1 MSEKLWRIAAAGN
14 CAALVI
20 VLVVLA
26 SAGTLFGT
34 SAASRDARPV
44 VRPAASAPAR
54 VVLIVLDAVRDDLA
68 RDGDVMPRLVALRRA
83 GSGGT
88 AMVESLVPSTVAG
101 IRVLATG
108 QVPAPASF
116 VEDFGAR
123 PAPHGGMFEA
133 LRKRGGRVFVAGP
146 ALWLD
151 LYGKWIDD
159 AEVVTTFRDDD
170 ARVVAAAARAIRAR
184 VHDLVVV
191 HLGACDDLAHRHG
204 ARSEAY
210 RAGLRAYDRAVGL
223 LLDAMDADTAVI
235 VTTDHGVT
243 AGGGHAGPEP
253 EVLRTPF
260 VAGGPGFPP
269 RELGAFPQRE
279 VARIVAAALGVTLD
293 RAASGDPDPAAA
305 GQDAGPVG
313 AAVPGSLL
321 LLAVAGLGVPGA
333 VIVLSRV
340 AARAPVARD
349 AIVLDAALWTS
360 ILVGALGTPLAALAV
375 AGGALGAV
383 ALRLGRWPAPLVPA
397 AAWIPLGGAI
407 DAVTIGGEHLALT
420 GTWNGWRTGST
431 LVLCVLAALSLFRAW
446 RVPGA
451 HAAETTVGRARGI
464 RAPGLVSITGLLAL
478 TAACALVGGASL
490 AAVALAALGLGHL
503 LGSILERG
511 ATRAAAPA
519 GAAAV
524 CIAVLLP
531 RLLGETVSLS
541 TIDVRAAVRVV
552 DFPFGP
558 GLAVLVV
565 VLRHAVTTLA
575 LLAGLAPGLRR
586 VPPECLGALVAG
598 AAAVCVGQTLATGA
612 ALALSAGSVTL
623 GSLALG
629 SLVRGIAEV
638 TALFLGAAVVMAVS
652 GGRPVR
658 TSRARDGS
666 APPSTRGSAS
676 PAPTRGAAP
685 PAPCAG

>member
-1 MSEKLWRIAAAGN
+1 
-14 CAALVI
+14 
-20 VLVVLA
+20 
-26 SAGTLFGT
+26 
-34 SAASRDARPV
+34 
-44 VRPAASAPAR
+44 
-54 VVLIVLDAVRDDLA
+54 VLIVLDAVRDDLA
-68 RDGDVMPRLVALRRA
+68 RDGEVMPRLAAFRRA

-108 QVPAPASF
+108 DVPAPASF

-133 LRKRGGRVFVAGP
+133 LRKRGGRAFVAGP
-146 ALWLD
+146 ALWMD
-151 LYGKWIDD
+151 LYGEWIDD

-184 VHDLVVV
+184 AHDLVVV

-210 RAGLRAYDRAVGL
+210 RAGLREYDRAVGL
-223 LLDAMDADTAVI
+223 LLDATDADTAVV

-253 EVLRTPF
+253 DVLRTPF
-260 VAGGPGFPP
+260 AAGGPGFPP
-269 RELGAFPQRE
+269 RELGHFPQRE

-293 RAASGDPDPAAA
+293 RAASGGPTPAAA
-305 GQDAGPVG
+305 GQDAGLVG
-313 AAVPGSLL
+313 PTVTGPLL
-321 LLAVAGLGVPGA
+321 LLAVAGLGVPAA
-333 VIVLSRV
+333 VIVLSAV
-340 AARAPVARD
+340 AARAPVVRD

-360 ILVGALGTPLAALAV
+360 ILVGVLGTPIAALAV
-375 AGGALGAV
+375 AAGALGAV
-383 ALRLGRWPAPLVPA
+383 ALRLGRWPAPLVPV

-407 DAVTIGGEHLALT
+407 GAATIGGEHLALAGT
-420 GTWNGWRTGST
+420 GSGWRTGGT
-431 LVLCVLAALSLFRAW
+431 LVLGVLAALSWFRAW
-446 RVPGA
+446 RVPGT
-451 HAAETTVGRARGI
+451 HAAETAAGHARGI
-464 RAPGLVSITGLLAL
+464 RAPRLAGTTGLLAL
-478 TAACALVGGASL
+478 PAGCALVGGASL

-503 LGSILERG
+503 LGATLERR
-511 ATRAAAPA
+511 ATRAAVPV
-519 GAAAV
+519 GAAVV

-541 TIDVRAAVRVV
+541 TIDVRAAVRVI
-552 DFPFGP
+552 DLPFGP

-565 VLRHAVTTLA
+565 VLRHAATTLA
-575 LLAGLAPGLRR
+575 LLAGLAPGLRA

-629 SLVRGIAEV
+629 SLVRGVAEV
-638 TALFLGAAVVMAVS
+638 TALFLGAAAAVAVS
-652 GGRPVR
+652 AWP
-658 TSRARDGS
+658 ARQNQPG
-666 APPSTRGSAS
+666 TR
-676 PAPTRGAAP
+676 R
-685 PAPCAG
+685 